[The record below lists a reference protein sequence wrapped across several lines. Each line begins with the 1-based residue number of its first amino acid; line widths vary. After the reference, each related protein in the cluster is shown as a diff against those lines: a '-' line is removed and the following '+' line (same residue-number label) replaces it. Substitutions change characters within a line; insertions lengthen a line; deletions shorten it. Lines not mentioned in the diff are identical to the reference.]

1 MIFVNVSS
9 LRNYLTVQNTLEQTN
24 KKDWPMG
31 VISRRESESEMNFR
45 RKLFKTFF
53 CRYCC
58 HLMCA
63 ISECEPDY
71 HGPNDKLMMLVKLR

>member
-31 VISRRESESEMNFR
+31 VISRRERESESEMNFR

-53 CRYCC
+53 LSLLLSSNVC
-58 HLMCA
+58 
-63 ISECEPDY
+63 DQ
-71 HGPNDKLMMLVKLR
+71 